1 MAKDKKSFI
10 LYADQLEHFEDLTD
24 EEAGQLIKHVFRYVN
39 DKNPEAPNR
48 IIQVAFNPVK
58 QQLKRD
64 LVNYECT
71 KDERSRAG
79 ILGNLKKYNLDLFDL
94 VNANKISLDQA
105 QNIAKTRK
113 SSQSEKVVA
122 KVAVNVN
129 DNVNDISF
137 KKETKEILIISEN
150 LKPIWD
156 LWLEYRKAKKIKN
169 YAGAKF
175 EQMAI
180 DKLIKFSDSN
190 PITARQIIEE
200 SITNSWTGFFE
211 IKTLNNNQNG
221 KQSNAFTS
229 PKKQAYV
236 FDVDRI
242 IEANAGKNQ

>member
-71 KDERSRAG
+71 KDERSKAG
-79 ILGNLKKYNLDLFDL
+79 ILGNLKKYNLDLFHKVIAEKL
-94 VNANKISLDQA
+94 TLDEA
-105 QNIAKTRK
+105 QSIAKTRK
-113 SSQSEKVVA
+113 ASQSDKVVA
-122 KVAVNVN
+122 NLAVNVN
-129 DNVNDISF
+129 DNVNDNDISF

-180 DKLIKFSDSN
+180 DKLIKFSDGN
-190 PITARQIIEE
+190 PITAKKIIEE

-211 IKTLNNNQNG
+211 LKNLNNNQIKDQNNETVR
-221 KQSNAFTS
+221 QMSAAVRNHNPS
-229 PKKQAYV
+229 INY
-236 FDVDRI
+236 
-242 IEANAGKNQ
+242 

>member
-39 DKNPEAPNR
+39 DKKPEAPNR

-64 LVNYECT
+64 LKTYECT
-71 KDERSRAG
+71 KDERSKAG
-79 ILGNLKKYNLDLFDL
+79 ILGNLKKYNLDLFDKVVAEKL
-94 VNANKISLDQA
+94 TIDEA
-105 QNIAKTRK
+105 QSIAKTRK
-113 SSQSEKVVA
+113 ASQSDKVVA
-122 KVAVNVN
+122 NLAVNVNVN

-137 KKETKEILIISEN
+137 KKETKEILTIPEN
-150 LKPIWD
+150 LKLIWD

-180 DKLIKFSDSN
+180 DKLIKLSQGN
-190 PITARQIIEE
+190 PITAKKIIDE

-211 IKTLNNNQNG
+211 LKNLNNNQIKDQNNETVR
-221 KQSNAFTS
+221 QMSAAVRNHNPS
-229 PKKQAYV
+229 INY
-236 FDVDRI
+236 
-242 IEANAGKNQ
+242 

>member
-64 LVNYECT
+64 LKTYECT
-71 KDERSRAG
+71 KDERSKAG
-79 ILGNLKKYNLDLFDL
+79 ILGNLKKYNLDLFEKVVAEKLTIDE
-94 VNANKISLDQA
+94 A
-105 QNIAKTRK
+105 QSIAKTRK
-113 SSQSEKVVA
+113 ASQSDKVVA
-122 KVAVNVN
+122 NLAVNVNVN
-129 DNVNDISF
+129 DNVNDIFF
-137 KKETKEILIISEN
+137 KKETKEILTIPEN
-150 LKPIWD
+150 LKSIWD

-175 EQMAI
+175 EKMAI
-180 DKLIKFSDSN
+180 DKLIKFSDGN
-190 PITARQIIEE
+190 PITAKKIIDE

-211 IKTLNNNQNG
+211 LKNLNNNNQIKDQNNETVR
-221 KQSNAFTS
+221 QMSTAVRNHNPS
-229 PKKQAYV
+229 INY
-236 FDVDRI
+236 
-242 IEANAGKNQ
+242 

>member
-64 LVNYECT
+64 LKTYECT
-71 KDERSRAG
+71 KDERSKAG
-79 ILGNLKKYNLDLFDL
+79 ILGNLKKYNLDLFDKVVAEKL
-94 VNANKISLDQA
+94 TIDEA
-105 QNIAKTRK
+105 QSIAKTRK
-113 SSQSEKVVA
+113 ASQSDKVVA
-122 KVAVNVN
+122 NLAVNVNVN

-137 KKETKEILIISEN
+137 KKETKEILTIPEN
-150 LKPIWD
+150 LKLIWD

-180 DKLIKFSDSN
+180 DKLIKLSQGN
-190 PITARQIIEE
+190 PITAKKIIDE

-211 IKTLNNNQNG
+211 LKNLNNNQIKDQNNETVR
-221 KQSNAFTS
+221 QMSAAVRNHNPS
-229 PKKQAYV
+229 INY
-236 FDVDRI
+236 
-242 IEANAGKNQ
+242 

>member
-64 LVNYECT
+64 LKTYECT
-71 KDERSRAG
+71 KDERSKAG
-79 ILGNLKKYNLDLFDL
+79 ILGNLKKYNLDLFEKVVAEKLTIDE
-94 VNANKISLDQA
+94 A
-105 QNIAKTRK
+105 QSIAKTRK
-113 SSQSEKVVA
+113 ASQSDKVVA
-122 KVAVNVN
+122 NLAVNVNVN

-137 KKETKEILIISEN
+137 KKETKEILIIPEN
-150 LKPIWD
+150 LKSIWD
-156 LWLEYRKAKKIKN
+156 LWIEYRKAKKIKN

-180 DKLIKFSDSN
+180 DKLIKFSDGN
-190 PITARQIIEE
+190 PITAKKIIEE
-200 SITNSWTGFFE
+200 SITNSWTGFFQL
-211 IKTLNNNQNG
+211 KNLNNNQIKDQNNETVR
-221 KQSNAFTS
+221 QMSAAVRNHNPS
-229 PKKQAYV
+229 INY
-236 FDVDRI
+236 
-242 IEANAGKNQ
+242 

>member
-71 KDERSRAG
+71 KDERSKAG
-79 ILGNLKKYNLDLFDL
+79 ILGNLKKYNLDLFHKVIAEKL
-94 VNANKISLDQA
+94 TLDEA
-105 QNIAKTRK
+105 QSIAKTRK
-113 SSQSEKVVA
+113 ASQSDKVVA
-122 KVAVNVN
+122 NLAVNVN
-129 DNVNDISF
+129 DNVNDNDISF

-169 YAGAKF
+169 YASAKF

-180 DKLIKFSDSN
+180 DKLIKFSDGN
-190 PITARQIIEE
+190 PITAKKIIEE

-211 IKTLNNNQNG
+211 LKNLNNNQIKDQNNETVR
-221 KQSNAFTS
+221 KMSAAVRNHNPS
-229 PKKQAYV
+229 INY
-236 FDVDRI
+236 
-242 IEANAGKNQ
+242 